1 LYPAKHF
8 GGFFNWPGRVGIATV
23 LPELRCRL
31 GEHRSHTHDRIG
43 LLLPV
48 TLLPGG
54 LDGNGMLSDATGNPG
69 RKEAGFLYSE

>member
-1 LYPAKHF
+1 
-8 GGFFNWPGRVGIATV
+8 
-23 LPELRCRL
+23 L

-54 LDGNGMLSDATGNPG
+54 FDGNGMLFDATGHPG
-69 RKEAGFLYSE
+69 RKEAGFLYGE